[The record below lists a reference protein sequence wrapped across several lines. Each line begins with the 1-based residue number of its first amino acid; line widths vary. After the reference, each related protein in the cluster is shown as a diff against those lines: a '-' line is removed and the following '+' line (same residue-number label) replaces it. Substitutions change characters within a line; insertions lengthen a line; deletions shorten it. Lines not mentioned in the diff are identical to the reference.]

1 MVLLMNRITA
11 KDYYLIDKKSM
22 QRNFL
27 IYTLVFVLFSC
38 TPKKPF
44 ESVEESYPD
53 GTSKLI
59 RYYETESKEV
69 LVKATH
75 YYEDGQK
82 KMEGAFKNDKRDGQ
96 WSYWYPD
103 GKLWS
108 QAVYTEGVANGLKT
122 VWHDTGEKYYEGQLT
137 NDKRTGIWKFW
148 EADGT
153 FIKEINYDKT
163 NI

>member
-1 MVLLMNRITA
+1 MVPLTNHTEV
-11 KDYYLIDKKSM
+11 KDYYLTDKYSM
-22 QRNFL
+22 QRKFL
-27 IYTLVFVLFSC
+27 TFSLALILFSC
-38 TPKKPF
+38 GSKKSF
-44 ESVEESYPD
+44 ESVEETYPD

-59 RYYETESKEV
+59 KYYKSEKKEI
-69 LVKATH
+69 LVKAIH

-108 QAVYTEGVANGLKT
+108 QAVYTEGIANGLKT
-122 VWHDTGEKYYEGQLT
+122 VWHDTGKKYYEGQLT
-137 NDKRTGIWKFW
+137 YDKRTGIWKFW
-148 EADGT
+148 DADGN
-153 FIKEINYDKT
+153 FVKEIDYDKT